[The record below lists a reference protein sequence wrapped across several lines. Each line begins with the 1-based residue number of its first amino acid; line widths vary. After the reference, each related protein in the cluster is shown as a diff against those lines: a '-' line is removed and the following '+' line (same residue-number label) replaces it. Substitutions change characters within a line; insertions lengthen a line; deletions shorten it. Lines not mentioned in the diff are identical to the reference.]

1 MVFNCT
7 KCEARIV
14 TPSGP
19 QPDFVDC
26 ICGEKV
32 KVPEH
37 KPKSVQD
44 LLADIKKEKQEKLEE
59 KEEKQETENP
69 IQKKKWWAFWQK

>member
-14 TPSGP
+14 TPSGT
-19 QPDFVDC
+19 QLDFVDC

-59 KEEKQETENP
+59 KKKAEKP
-69 IQKKKWWAFWQK
+69 IPKKKWWAFWQK